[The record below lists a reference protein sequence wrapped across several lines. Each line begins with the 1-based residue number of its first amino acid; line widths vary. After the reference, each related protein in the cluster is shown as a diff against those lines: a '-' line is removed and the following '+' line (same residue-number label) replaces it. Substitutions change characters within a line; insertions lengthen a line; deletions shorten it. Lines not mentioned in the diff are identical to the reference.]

1 MTSIKICG
9 LSRPADIDWINEAR
23 PDYCGFIIHVPK
35 SIRSI
40 DSGKLHE
47 LRFRLD
53 ESITPVGVFVNEPL
67 ESVISLSAC
76 NALGAVQ
83 LHGGYGYTRE
93 YDVERMMRDAK
104 ITEIYEGTSEVQRM
118 VISGALL
125 K

>member
-47 LRFRLD
+47 L
-53 ESITPVGVFVNEPL
+53 
-67 ESVISLSAC
+67 LSAF
-76 NALGAVQ
+76 L
-83 LHGGYGYTRE
+83 
-93 YDVERMMRDAK
+93 
-104 ITEIYEGTSEVQRM
+104 
-118 VISGALL
+118 
-125 K
+125 